1 MNIPFHKPNIPK
13 NINEIFSESIHN
25 GWLTTGPQVAK
36 FESLLCD
43 YLDAKHVVAVNSCTA
58 GLHLSL
64 VAKGFKPGDYFIAPT
79 YTFVATV
86 EVGEYIGMIPELVD
100 CDTSFNMDL
109 NQIEDKIKFNNRIK
123 CIIPVHFAGKP
134 VNMNEIN
141 YLSNKYGL
149 FVLED
154 AAHALESVSNSGKVG
169 NTDSA
174 ATFSFYANKNITTGG
189 EGGAIA
195 TNNEKLASDIRQLS
209 LHGMSKDGW
218 NRFKLGRKWS
228 YDVSK
233 LGYKYNMTDISAS
246 FGIWQMNFVDNWYS
260 IRKNY
265 IFEYRNYFNSIDGVT
280 IQDIES
286 INEVNAYHLFLISIL
301 PDKWKINRDKIII
314 LLNEK
319 GIGTSVHYIP
329 VHMHS
334 YYINKYG
341 YSENDFKNATNFS
354 KTSIS
359 LPLYP
364 ILNKKEIDYVI
375 KTFDTI
381 WKEYRK

>member
-1 MNIPFHKPNIPK
+1 
-13 NINEIFSESIHN
+13 
-25 GWLTTGPQVAK
+25 
-36 FESLLCD
+36 
-43 YLDAKHVVAVNSCTA
+43 
-58 GLHLSL
+58 
-64 VAKGFKPGDYFIAPT
+64 
-79 YTFVATV
+79 
-86 EVGEYIGMIPELVD
+86 
-100 CDTSFNMDL
+100 
-109 NQIEDKIKFNNRIK
+109 
-123 CIIPVHFAGKP
+123 
-134 VNMNEIN
+134 MNEIN

-174 ATFSFYANKNITTGG
+174 ASFSFYANKNITTGG

-286 INEVNAYHLFLISIL
+286 INEVNAYHLFN
-301 PDKWKINRDKIII
+301 INLTR
-314 LLNEK
+314 
-319 GIGTSVHYIP
+319 
-329 VHMHS
+329 
-334 YYINKYG
+334 
-341 YSENDFKNATNFS
+341 
-354 KTSIS
+354 
-359 LPLYP
+359 
-364 ILNKKEIDYVI
+364 
-375 KTFDTI
+375 
-381 WKEYRK
+381 

>member
-174 ATFSFYANKNITTGG
+174 ASFSFYANKNITTGG

-364 ILNKKEIDYVI
+364 ILNKKKLIMS
-375 KTFDTI
+375 
-381 WKEYRK
+381 

>member
-174 ATFSFYANKNITTGG
+174 ASFSFYANKNITTGG

-301 PDKWKINRDKIII
+301 PDKWKINR
-314 LLNEK
+314 
-319 GIGTSVHYIP
+319 
-329 VHMHS
+329 
-334 YYINKYG
+334 
-341 YSENDFKNATNFS
+341 
-354 KTSIS
+354 
-359 LPLYP
+359 
-364 ILNKKEIDYVI
+364 
-375 KTFDTI
+375 
-381 WKEYRK
+381 

>member
-174 ATFSFYANKNITTGG
+174 ASFSFYANKNITTGG

>member
-174 ATFSFYANKNITTGG
+174 ASFSFYANKNITTGG

-260 IRKNY
+260 IRENY

-286 INEVNAYHLFLISIL
+286 INEVNAYHLFLISNL

-359 LPLYP
+359 FLYP